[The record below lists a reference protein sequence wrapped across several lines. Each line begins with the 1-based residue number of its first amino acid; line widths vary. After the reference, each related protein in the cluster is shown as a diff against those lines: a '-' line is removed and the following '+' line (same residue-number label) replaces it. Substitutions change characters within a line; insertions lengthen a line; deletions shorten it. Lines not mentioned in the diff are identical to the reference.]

1 MVVSLGGNLKYFA
14 SKSSSRT
21 QKTLNLKMDMV
32 SLKTGKQVRRNTYAL
47 KLHIY
52 QKITCVHPSC
62 RVGFF
67 LSICLINLNLLNG
80 WTDTDKTLHSCNR
93 HPEDLQE
100 RRLVWFTL
108 FQWWILVVWDGCNLL
123 WFDSQ
128 L

>member
-52 QKITCVHPSC
+52 LKITQL
-62 RVGFF
+62 F
-67 LSICLINLNLLNG
+67 LYTPHAESLFSVLNLNLLHG
-80 WTDTDKTLHSCNR
+80 WTDADQTLHSCNR

-100 RRLVWFTL
+100 GRLVRFTL
-108 FQWWILVVWDGCNLL
+108 FQWRKLVVWDGCILL
-123 WFDSQ
+123 WFDS
-128 L
+128 LL